1 MSEIHPIFRI
11 SGIWLGSP
19 LPKAGPLDPEGR
31 LPPHRFPPKTLL
43 RGKSG
48 SRIASHSEEAIAI
61 GFSSLDFEAEKGAK
75 DGPLS
80 LDLEGRDLRVP
91 SL

>member
-1 MSEIHPIFRI
+1 
-11 SGIWLGSP
+11 
-19 LPKAGPLDPEGR
+19 
-31 LPPHRFPPKTLL
+31 LL

-48 SRIASHSEEAIAI
+48 SRIASHSEEAIDI
-61 GFSSLDFEAEKGAK
+61 GFSSLDFEGEKGAK

>member
-1 MSEIHPIFRI
+1 
-11 SGIWLGSP
+11 
-19 LPKAGPLDPEGR
+19 
-31 LPPHRFPPKTLL
+31 LL

-80 LDLEGRDLRVP
+80 LDFEGRDLRVP